1 MRSVL
6 LDTGP
11 WLALFHR
18 ADRRH
23 LATSEWLRR
32 EGANLRLLST
42 WPVLTEVGFFL
53 RAETKQ
59 RVLTWVERGALELVT
74 LERRDVVA
82 MNQLIGRFADQKP
95 DIADASLLAIAE
107 RLGISEVATFDQKD
121 FSTYR
126 IGRNGALQITDFDQ
140 TRPAARQRKR

>member
-1 MRSVL
+1 M
-6 LDTGP
+6 
-11 WLALFHR
+11 
-18 ADRRH
+18 
-23 LATSEWLRR
+23 
-32 EGANLRLLST
+32 
-42 WPVLTEVGFFL
+42 LTEVGFFL

-140 TRPAARQRKR
+140 TRPAPRQRKR